1 MPVAAP
7 QKDAQIFQH
16 YQHLLPKSPGALVAG
31 SDNYYGHESIVSDIG
46 HLHSLHQDEDY
57 FSPHSPPI
65 LNLSPHLS
73 SPDRTS
79 PTQRVSP
86 TNRTS
91 PNQRGSPFYDL
102 RESTR
107 RRTFHGEFDWSK
119 LKDWNSLYMSCRFH
133 DEKSALI
140 KVKIYGLGNNG
151 KWGIDRRNDK
161 STVVMERIYIIQ
173 IIVDSEI
180 F

>member
-1 MPVAAP
+1 MAAS

-16 YQHLLPKSPGALVAG
+16 YQHLLPKSPGALVTG
-31 SDNYYGHESIVSDIG
+31 SDNYYGHDSLDIG
-46 HLHSLHQDEDY
+46 HLHSIHEDDDY

-79 PTQRVSP
+79 PSQRGSP

-91 PNQRGSPFYDL
+91 PTHRGSPFYDL

-107 RRTFHGEFDWSK
+107 RRSLHGK
-119 LKDWNSLYMSCRFH
+119 L
-133 DEKSALI
+133 
-140 KVKIYGLGNNG
+140 
-151 KWGIDRRNDK
+151 
-161 STVVMERIYIIQ
+161 
-173 IIVDSEI
+173 
-180 F
+180 

>member
-16 YQHLLPKSPGALVAG
+16 YHHLLPKSPGALVGA
-31 SDNYYGHESIVSDIG
+31 SDTYYAHETLD
-46 HLHSLHQDEDY
+46 HLHSIQDDEDF

-79 PTQRVSP
+79 PSQRVSP
-86 TNRTS
+86 THRTS

-107 RRTFHGEFDWSK
+107 RRTFHGQY
-119 LKDWNSLYMSCRFH
+119 N
-133 DEKSALI
+133 
-140 KVKIYGLGNNG
+140 
-151 KWGIDRRNDK
+151 
-161 STVVMERIYIIQ
+161 
-173 IIVDSEI
+173 
-180 F
+180 